1 MSPAVRMS
9 GVTKRFG
16 RLVACDRVD
25 LEVARGATHAI
36 VGENGAGKTT
46 LMRVLYG
53 LYRPDAGNIEI
64 AGKPVRFGSPSEAIR
79 AGIGMV
85 SQHYS
90 IIGELTC
97 LDNLMLGAELAHLGV
112 LKRSEAVERA
122 QRLAARMGFQFDW
135 YAPAETLTPAGCQKL
150 EILKLLWR
158 EVEILILDEP
168 TAMLSPPDAQA
179 LFSSLREL
187 ADDGRTIILVT
198 HRLREVVD
206 HCDRVTVLRA
216 GRKVGESDVA
226 DTDVVRLSTWIVG
239 EEMRP
244 RLDVG
249 SSVHEA
255 PVLLDVRDLH
265 VLGDRRNRAVAG
277 LSLQVRAGEVA
288 GIAGVDGNGQA
299 ELSEAL
305 IGVRPT
311 LSGTIRLLERDVTRE
326 PPVRRLR
333 LGLRFIAAD
342 RHRHGLIETW
352 DLLNNAILGLQRLP
366 PLARGP
372 LLSAREQMDA
382 AKEQVERFHIKVD
395 SLRAP
400 VSELSG
406 GNQQRLVVARA
417 LHLDAKLLLA
427 FQPSR
432 GLDVRGTA
440 SVYEQIR
447 TQCLAGMGALVI
459 SFDLDELIENCEP
472 IYVMRDGRLVAELR
486 GEQIDRE
493 RIGRLM
499 VGVEEGAA

>member
-1 MSPAVRMS
+1 MSLAVRMS
-9 GVTKRFG
+9 GITKRFG
-16 RLVACDRVD
+16 RLVACDKVD
-25 LEVARGATHAI
+25 LEVTRGATHAI

-53 LYRPDAGNIEI
+53 LYQPDEGSIEVL
-64 AGKPVRFGSPSEAIR
+64 GVPVRFGSPSEAIR

-97 LDNLMLGAELAHLGV
+97 LDNLMLGAEHAHLGI

-122 QRLAARMGFQFDW
+122 QSLAARMGFRFDW
-135 YAPAETLTPAGCQKL
+135 LAPADTLTPAGCQKL

-158 EVEILILDEP
+158 EAEVLILDEP

-179 LFSSLREL
+179 LFSSLRDL
-187 ADDGRTIILVT
+187 ADGGKTIILVT

-226 DTDVVRLSTWIVG
+226 DTDIVRLSNWIVG
-239 EEMRP
+239 EEMRL
-244 RLDVG
+244 RAD
-249 SSVHEA
+249 SSPPVHDTPE
-255 PVLLDVRDLH
+255 LLNVSDLH

-277 LSLQVRAGEVA
+277 LSVRVRAGEVA

-299 ELSEAL
+299 ELAEAL
-305 IGVRPT
+305 IGVRPV
-311 LSGTIRLLERDVTRE
+311 LAGSIRLHGRDVTRE

-342 RHRHGLIETW
+342 RHRHGLIEAW
-352 DLLNNAILGLQRLP
+352 DVLSNAVLGLQRLP

-372 LLSAREQMDA
+372 LLNAREQVNA
-382 AKEQVERFHIKVD
+382 AKAQVERFRIKVE
-395 SLRAP
+395 SLHAP
-400 VSELSG
+400 VSDLSG

-432 GLDVRGTA
+432 GLDVRGA
-440 SVYEQIR
+440 AAVYEAIR
-447 TQCLAGMGALVI
+447 GQCGAGMGALVI
-459 SFDLDELIENCEP
+459 SFDLDELIEHCEP
-472 IYVMRDGRLVAELR
+472 IYVMREGRLVAELR
-486 GEQIDRE
+486 GAEIDRE